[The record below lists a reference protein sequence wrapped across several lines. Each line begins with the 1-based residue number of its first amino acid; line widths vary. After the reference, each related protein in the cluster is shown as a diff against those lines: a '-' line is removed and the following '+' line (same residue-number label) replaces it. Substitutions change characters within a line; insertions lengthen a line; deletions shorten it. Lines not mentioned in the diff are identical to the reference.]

1 MITELLTINEKKALI
16 SLSKKLIN
24 ADGIIATKEKQVY
37 EIMLELLSIKRYKI
51 NNKTSVK
58 SLCNTFKTQRS
69 RIICLLE
76 LIGIAWVDNSFQ
88 KKEKEFI
95 NEVCDNFGINRLKIK
110 SYTKLS
116 KNMIRLNQELIS
128 IGKKS

>member
-1 MITELLTINEKKALI
+1 MITELLTVNEKKALI

-24 ADGIIATKEKQVY
+24 ADGVIVAKEKQVY
-37 EIMLELLSIKRYKI
+37 EIMLELLSLKRYKI
-51 NNKTSVK
+51 DNKTSTK

-69 RIICLLE
+69 KIICLLE
-76 LIGIAWVDNSFQ
+76 LIGIAWVDHSFQ

-95 NEVCDNFGINRLKIK
+95 NEVCDNFGINRSKIK

-116 KNMIRLNQELIS
+116 INMIRLNQELIS
-128 IGKKS
+128 ILKIN